1 MISRAWRSMDRAF
14 YMRSHRSRVPD
25 EGFEKSDREKLVR
38 FGIDDDRL
46 VALRAR
52 GQHGHLHPQRPVEA
66 IGFPRLAPF
75 LQRSSRGQAHRHHRQ
90 RNRFGCRCGDQAR
103 VDDQGHEPASDR
115 PVSRRL
121 RAPLLHTSTRTAA
134 FNRSDQQPGRLR
146 STRCCHSRVPVPL
159 PTSSRS
165 VRAPLLDKPGSNP
178 TKATAAP
185 SRDPAF
191 PVCRQPHHG

>member
-52 GQHGHLHPQRPVEA
+52 GQHGHLHPQRLVEA
-66 IGFPRLAPF
+66 IGFPRPAPF

-146 STRCCHSRVPVPL
+146 STHRRHPREQNPRREADGDGSSKAQPL
-159 PTSSRS
+159 PWS
-165 VRAPLLDKPGSNP
+165 A
-178 TKATAAP
+178 
-185 SRDPAF
+185 
-191 PVCRQPHHG
+191 